1 VFEASSPL
9 SGRVRVV
16 ESRGTRRLVAAGQ
29 TLSAYPVSGD
39 WSAIRREYWWRAFEG
54 LALPPRPRVLLV
66 GLGGGTQVHALR
78 QLAPPRAVTA
88 IERDPLIVRVARQ
101 WFGLRAVRRLQ
112 VICGEA
118 QVVVP
123 RLIASRRIFDLVV
136 EDATY
141 ADADGRSAVLQR
153 GLFRLVSPG
162 GALVVNR
169 HFRRRAQ
176 ILATEMAR
184 FFRDVSVRRI
194 RRDGENVVVRGVG
207 RHASALTSRGPGSSG
222 GA

>member
-1 VFEASSPL
+1 M
-9 SGRVRVV
+9 
-16 ESRGTRRLVAAGQ
+16 ESRGTRRLVVAGQ

-39 WSAIRREYWWRAFEG
+39 WSAVRREYWWRAFED

-66 GLGGGTQVHALR
+66 GLGGGTQVHVLR

-88 IERDPLIVRVARQ
+88 IERDPLIVRVARD

-112 VICGEA
+112 VIRGEA

-123 RLIASRRIFDLVV
+123 RLIASRRRFDLVV
-136 EDATY
+136 EDAAY
-141 ADADGRSAVLQR
+141 ADADGRSAALPR

-169 HFRRRAQ
+169 HFRRPARL
-176 ILATEMAR
+176 LAAEMAR
-184 FFRDVSVRRI
+184 FFREVSVRRI

-207 RHASALTSRGPGSSG
+207 RLANVPGL
-222 GA
+222 

>member
-1 VFEASSPL
+1 L
-9 SGRVRVV
+9 
-16 ESRGTRRLVAAGQ
+16 
-29 TLSAYPVSGD
+29 
-39 WSAIRREYWWRAFEG
+39 RAFEG

-169 HFRRRAQ
+169 HFRRTAQ
-176 ILATEMAR
+176 ILAAEMAR